1 MAHTRLDAHKSTVCQ
16 PTGQLAPWN
25 VPPPQEPHHDSP
37 PCASQEEEPF
47 EIEQAVSGS
56 PAAQRAPTEEQQ
68 QQEDHDINNEDE
80 NDKEYF
86 PLRDNEGKK
95 LYRDA
100 DKRESFGAEALIPIG
115 RLRVLLGHLGIT
127 SAPRYR
133 IKGVPRPGQVEFKVV
148 AEIFSR
154 PRVLCRH
161 QGPAFRASIS
171 DDVADAVWQTITS

>member
-1 MAHTRLDAHKSTVCQ
+1 
-16 PTGQLAPWN
+16 
-25 VPPPQEPHHDSP
+25 
-37 PCASQEEEPF
+37 
-47 EIEQAVSGS
+47 
-56 PAAQRAPTEEQQ
+56 
-68 QQEDHDINNEDE
+68 
-80 NDKEYF
+80 
-86 PLRDNEGKK
+86 LRDNEGKK
-95 LYRDA
+95 LYRDV

-115 RLRVLLGHLGIT
+115 RLRALLGHLGIT

-133 IKGVPRPGQVEFKVV
+133 IKGVPHPGQVEFKVV